1 MNLLF
6 GAILAFIALII
17 GSPLLALFLGI
28 SFALLIGSNEEL
40 ILKSTGTK
48 LLQMGIVILGLTI
61 SSSGAITLTTKYFPY
76 ISLFVIVIFLVG
88 FIASKVLRIDAKL
101 SILLVSGTA
110 ICGATAM
117 AAISPLI
124 KAKPKDLLTSL
135 GVIFIFNAIAIAVL
149 PIIGNHIEM
158 SSEQFGSWV
167 ALAVHDT
174 SSVIGTALSFDDNA
188 VETATTLKLGRTLW
202 LIPLIITLGVFYK
215 DNKSTKS
222 IFPIFVFAF
231 ILAIFAGNQLNFNE
245 QALSILKNISS
256 IFLVGALFC
265 IGTQIDLMSIK
276 VINSRIIIFAFLLWL
291 FALGAA
297 YYLVNII
304 L

>member
-1 MNLLF
+1 MNLLL
-6 GAILAFIALII
+6 GAVLAFIALII
-17 GSPLLALFLGI
+17 GSPLVALFLGI
-28 SFALLIGSNEEL
+28 SFALLIGSNEKL

-48 LLQMGIVILGLTI
+48 LLQIGIVILGLTI
-61 SSSGAITLTTKYFPY
+61 SSSGATTLTTKYFPY

-88 FIASKVLRIDAKL
+88 LIASKVLRIDTKL

-135 GVIFIFNAIAIAVL
+135 GIIFIFNAIAIAVL

-174 SSVIGTALSFDDNA
+174 SSVVGAALSFDDNA

-245 QALSILKNISS
+245 QVLSILKNISS

-265 IGTQIDLMSIK
+265 IGTQIDLISIK

-297 YYLVNII
+297 YYLINII
-304 L
+304 